1 LQKRIISLIFILVVV
16 FSASWGFPQQEVSH
30 PPAAGLVQ
38 ETSGATPAAAP
49 KAKED
54 DRLFIQKE
62 EWLFIV
68 APYMWI
74 PGINMNTTLLGQTT
88 SVNQGWWDMVPKL
101 FSNTIGVMGRAEVW
115 KGDWGIFVDSYYMYL
130 GGSDSD
136 NRGKILDLGRRQT
149 IPVSLVLNGNLK
161 FITRAANV
169 DFGPRYL
176 LGTVKLRADKPLP
189 VLSIEALA
197 GGRYN
202 NYSQY
207 MKLNVDA
214 TLTGPLQTRTA
225 GGSFVS
231 KISRSFL
238 EPMLGMRLGLWLTP
252 KALVSLRATVGGF
265 GFASDNNLDSDMELS
280 FGYKVQKHT
289 YAYIGYRA
297 HSVSA
302 KSDDFSLNTWIHGP
316 VLGAAFVF

>member
-1 LQKRIISLIFILVVV
+1 MKRLWIGLYVFLLLIFAFTL
-16 FSASWGFPQQEVSH
+16 GYGKE
-30 PPAAGLVQ
+30 AAGTTS
-38 ETSGATPAAAP
+38 ETVGPAKVEDS

-54 DRLFIQKE
+54 DRLLIQKE
-62 EWLFIV
+62 EWQFFV

-74 PGINMNTTLLGQTT
+74 PGMNVNTTLVGRTS

-101 FSNTIGVMGRAEVW
+101 FSDAIGVMGRAEVW
-115 KGDWGIFVDSYYMYL
+115 KGKWGFFVDSYYIYL
-130 GGSDSD
+130 EGNGSD
-136 NRGKILDLGRRQT
+136 NRGKTPDLGRRRT
-149 IPVSLVLNGNLK
+149 IPVSLVLHGDLK
-161 FITRAANV
+161 YITRASSV

-176 LGTVKLRADKPLP
+176 LGTVKLRADRPLP
-189 VLSIEALA
+189 VLSFEVLA

-207 MKLNVDA
+207 LKLNVDA
-214 TLTGPLQTRTA
+214 TLTGPLQTRSA
-225 GGSFVS
+225 GGSFVN
-231 KISRSFL
+231 KINRSFL

-252 KALVSLRATVGGF
+252 KALFYLRASVGGF

-289 YAYIGYRA
+289 YLYVGYRA

-302 KSDDFSLNTWIHGP
+302 KSDDFTLNAWFHGP
-316 VLGAAFVF
+316 ILGAVFVF